1 MTQMQK
7 LNQMKLDALELQS
20 QNSHLSR
27 SLDGVI
33 DFLNDAIDDQHEH
46 DGTGKYA
53 PTEEEI
59 KEHGIL
65 QRAVWRSDD

>member
-1 MTQMQK
+1 
-7 LNQMKLDALELQS
+7 MKLDALELQS

-53 PTEEEI
+53 PTEEDLKYMEREL
-59 KEHGIL
+59 KMEGE
-65 QRAVWRSDD
+65 RE

>member
-7 LNQMKLDALELQS
+7 LNQMKLDALELQFKH
-20 QNSHLSR
+20 SHLSR

-33 DFLNDAIDDQHEH
+33 DFLNDAIDDQHEA

-53 PTEEEI
+53 PTEEDLNHMAIEL
-59 KEHGIL
+59 KMEGE
-65 QRAVWRSDD
+65 RE

>member
-7 LNQMKLDALELQS
+7 LNQIKLDVLDLQAREP
-20 QNSHLSR
+20 HLSR

-33 DFLNDAIDDQHEH
+33 DYLDDAIDDQHEA